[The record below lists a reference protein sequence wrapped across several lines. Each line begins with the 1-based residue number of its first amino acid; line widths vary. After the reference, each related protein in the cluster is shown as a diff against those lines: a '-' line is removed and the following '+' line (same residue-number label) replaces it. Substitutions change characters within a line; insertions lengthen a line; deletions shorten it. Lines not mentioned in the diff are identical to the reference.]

1 MWFWSNGQVSVGGGG
16 QTATG
21 YTFNVEGKAIATEF
35 RVLAVG
41 SWPDYVFAK
50 DYKLKPLAEVKKFID
65 ENNHLPN
72 IPPAAEIE
80 KNGVQLGDMS
90 KRLIE
95 KVEELTLYILK
106 LQDQIDDLKKQIP
119 VKKEN

>member
-1 MWFWSNGQVSVGGGG
+1 M
-16 QTATG
+16 
-21 YTFNVEGKAIATEF
+21 
-35 RVLAVG
+35 
-41 SWPDYVFAK
+41 
-50 DYKLKPLAEVKKFID
+50 KKFID

-95 KVEELTLYILK
+95 KVEELTLYILQ

>member
-1 MWFWSNGQVSVGGGG
+1 
-16 QTATG
+16 
-21 YTFNVEGKAIATEF
+21 
-35 RVLAVG
+35 
-41 SWPDYVFAK
+41 
-50 DYKLKPLAEVKKFID
+50 VKKFID

-95 KVEELTLYILK
+95 KVEELTLYILQ